1 MVDRWNRI
9 PDGIEPIV
17 AYRAWN
23 FNVAGGRAEL
33 SPITHPGDQWDGAT
47 LRWVTASC
55 HRVTNP
61 WHVAPMEE
69 CTCGFYAW
77 RTLNPMIVG
86 MAGSSAV
93 AAATADRTGIVLG
106 RVEFA
111 GKVIEHELG
120 YRAERARIAELIPI
134 RGSEL
139 LTTILAKRLG
149 VSVADPVDVPTPDEF
164 LTQFIRQQ
172 VSATQFIRQQVSA
185 QPVPRVEPKTP
196 PREPEWSPLCVAVIC
211 LVNVLILIGTH
222 VDSPSGAWE
231 VGPALIRTTIFL
243 AVYAWWR
250 EETHASS

>member
-17 AYRAWN
+17 AYRAWK
-23 FNVAGGRAEL
+23 FNVAEGRAEL
-33 SPITHPGDQWDGAT
+33 SPIAHLGHQWDGAT

-55 HRVTNP
+55 DRVTNP
-61 WHVAPMEE
+61 WHLAPMEE

-86 MAGSSAV
+86 MASSSAG

-139 LTTILAKRLG
+139 LTMILAKRLD

-172 VSATQFIRQQVSA
+172 VSA
-185 QPVPRVEPKTP
+185 QPVPRVEPRTS
-196 PREPEWSPLCVAVIC
+196 PREREWSPLCVAVIC
-211 LVNVLILIGTH
+211 LVNVLILITTH
-222 VDSPSGAWE
+222 VDSPSGAWD
-231 VGPALIRTTIFL
+231 VAPALIRTTVFL
-243 AVYAWWR
+243 AMYSWWR